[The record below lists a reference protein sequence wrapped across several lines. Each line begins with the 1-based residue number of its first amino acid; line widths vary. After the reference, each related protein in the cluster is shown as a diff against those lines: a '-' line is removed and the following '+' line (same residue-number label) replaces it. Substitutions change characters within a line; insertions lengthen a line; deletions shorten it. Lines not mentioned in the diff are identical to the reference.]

1 MDGLDDIVVLEWRF
15 SPPDYFEEPVHIER
29 DDYVMSINNGTA
41 EARIKPEKY
50 DQDQD
55 MRDKLSAALNDRLLG
70 VQLFSHKPYDLS
82 KASMCRLHPDGRR
95 DIYVFPE
102 PISISISVG
111 VPDIVTRDKDGNVI
125 SDSRRERVLK
135 KQGLAELAE
144 KYRRK
149 NPFVAS
155 MLKSYSDAVNDPGNE
170 LVHLYQI
177 RDSLSKQFGGESK
190 ARNILGI
197 SQTQWSKLG
206 KLANDEPLKQ
216 GRHRGKNP
224 GALRDATE
232 EELREVRSIAR
243 ELVEAYLNHLE
254 GSS

>member
-1 MDGLDDIVVLEWRF
+1 MDDVVVLEWRF

-55 MRDKLSAALNDRLLG
+55 MRDKLSAALKDRFQG
-70 VQLFSHKPYDLS
+70 AQLFSHKPYELS
-82 KASMCRLHPDGRR
+82 KASMSRLHPDGRR
-95 DIYVFPE
+95 DIYVFADP
-102 PISISISVG
+102 ISVG
-111 VPDIVTRDKDGNVI
+111 ISIGVVDTVMTDKDGKVT
-125 SDSRRERVLK
+125 SDSRRERIRK

-144 KYRRK
+144 KYCRK
-149 NPFVAS
+149 DPFVAS
-155 MLKSYSDAVNDPGNE
+155 MLKSYGDAVNDPANE

-177 RDSLSKQFGGESK
+177 RDSIAKQFGEESR
-190 ARNILGI
+190 ARNVLGI
-197 SQTQWSKLG
+197 RQKRWSRLG

-232 EELREVRSIAR
+232 EELREARSIAL

-254 GSS
+254 GSP